1 MTETPVMPQIW
12 FLFGLSGSGKTYAGN
27 IIAAETGWDVYHADE
42 DITPAMRTALQQSQA
57 FTPAMREEYF
67 ALLVDKIHR
76 RKRPGQ
82 PLLVTQ
88 GAYKQRNRDFL
99 RLQIP
104 GLELVWIDAPDDL
117 VLRRLQL
124 RRDGISPASAAAL
137 TGDFE
142 VPANGLRIINDGDGL
157 RILEQFNACLA
168 DSRRTHQPRG

>member
-1 MTETPVMPQIW
+1 MTETAVMPQVW

-67 ALLVDKIHR
+67 ALLGEKIR
-76 RKRPGQ
+76 RRQHPGQ

-88 GAYKQRNRDFL
+88 GAYKKSNRDL
-99 RLQIP
+99 LQQQIP
-104 GLELVWIDAPDDL
+104 GLEFVWIDAPDDF
-117 VLRRLQL
+117 VLRRLQM
-124 RRDGISPASAAAL
+124 RRDGITPASAAAL
-137 TGDFE
+137 MRDFE
-142 VPANGLRIINDGDGL
+142 VPTDGLRIINDGDGL

-168 DSRRTHQPRG
+168 DYRRTHQPRG